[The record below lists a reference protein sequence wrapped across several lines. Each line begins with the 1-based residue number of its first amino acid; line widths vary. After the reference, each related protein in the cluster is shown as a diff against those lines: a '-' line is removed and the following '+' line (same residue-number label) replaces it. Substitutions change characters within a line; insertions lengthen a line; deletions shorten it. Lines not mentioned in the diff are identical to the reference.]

1 MNADSSLPVT
11 AEKSFL
17 PNRADDEG
25 GIDLGQIVDAIR
37 RRLLLVAGVAT
48 VVASAAVLKALTDT
62 PVYEAS
68 FEILTNPVTL
78 ETRIISAANPETLSN
93 QQDVVAVS
101 IDEAKLKILKS
112 PRVIEP
118 VVEELQADF
127 PSLDYGDVVR
137 GLTVQPSS
145 QDILA
150 VTYQHTDPAVVTAV
164 LDVLEEAFLQFSLE
178 ERQKD
183 ILRGIDFVDEQL
195 PQLRSR
201 VDALQS
207 QLETLR
213 RQYNLI
219 DPEAQGQELTQ
230 QISSFSQER
239 LDIRVQLNEAKLLYS
254 NLDQELNQRGELA
267 TASLLNENPRYQGLL
282 DKLLEI
288 DTQLAEESVLFMG
301 ESPEIQYLE
310 EQRQRLIPL
319 LAQEGQRTER
329 QLVSMIRELETRD
342 QALGQAI
349 EQLNQRMKVLSSV
362 ARRYSDI
369 QRELQIATEN
379 LNQFLSKREA
389 LRIDAAQRQTPWE
402 LLSQPTNPRASAA
415 SVKRNLLLGS
425 ALGVL
430 LGIGAALLVDRLSS
444 VIYTPKELKS
454 LSKLPLLGVIPFNE
468 YLERYG
474 PAASVATRLRQAG
487 YILNITNKVDEQEQS
502 QASTPFI
509 ESFRSLYASLRL
521 LNPDRS
527 LSSLTISSATPGA
540 GKSTVCLHLG
550 QAAAAMGRRVLLIDT
565 DLRRPSLHKKIGMKN
580 TKGLT
585 DYIAAPELSID
596 DVVQPVPLDEN
607 LSIIT
612 AGSLPPDPT
621 KVLSCRRMEEFIGQV
636 NQQFDLV
643 IYDTPPLLGFADA
656 FLTGVHTNGFLMV
669 VGLGKV
675 KRTVFQQALE
685 DLKVSMIP
693 VLGLVA
699 NGAKAEQMTSS
710 YSYYQYYNQDEM
722 LPAQTN
728 GVAQQQPAG
737 LLQSLKDLPIVK
749 SMTKK

>member
-487 YILNITNKVDEQEQS
+487 YILNITNKADEQEQS

-585 DYIAAPELSID
+585 DYIAAPELSVD
-596 DVVQPVPLDEN
+596 DVVQSVPLDEN

>member
-17 PNRADDEG
+17 PNRSDDEG
-25 GIDLGQIVDAIR
+25 GIDLGQIIDAIR
-37 RRLLLVAGVAT
+37 RRLLLVAGVTT

-62 PVYEAS
+62 PIYEAS

-78 ETRIISAANPETLSN
+78 ETRIISAANPQTLSN

-101 IDEAKLKILKS
+101 VDEAKLKILKS
-112 PRVIEP
+112 PKVIDP
-118 VVEELQADF
+118 VVEELQETF
-127 PSLDYGDVVR
+127 PAIDYGDVAR
-137 GLTVQPSS
+137 GLTVQPTS
-145 QDILA
+145 QDILT
-150 VTYQHTDPAVVTAV
+150 VTYQHPDPAVVTAV
-164 LDVLEEAFLQFSLE
+164 LDVVEDAFLQFSLE
-178 ERQKD
+178 ERQRD

-207 QLETLR
+207 QLEALR

-219 DPEAQGQELTQ
+219 DPEAQGQQLTQ

-239 LDIRVQLNEAKLLYS
+239 LDIRVQLNEAKLLYD
-254 NLDQELNQRGELA
+254 NLDQQLDQQGELA
-267 TASLLNENPRYQGLL
+267 AASLLNENPRYQSLL

-288 DTQLAEESVLFMG
+288 DTQLAEDSVLFMG
-301 ESPEIQYLE
+301 ESPEIQYLR
-310 EQRQRLIPL
+310 EQRQQLLPL

-349 EQLNQRMKVLSSV
+349 DQLNQRMKVLSSV

-402 LLSQPTNPRASAA
+402 LLSQPGNPRASAA

-425 ALGVL
+425 VLGVL
-430 LGIGAALLVDRLSS
+430 LGIGAALLIDRLSS

-487 YILNITNKVDEQEQS
+487 YILNITNKADEQEQS

-527 LSSLTISSATPGA
+527 LTSLTVSSATPGA
-540 GKSTVCLHLG
+540 GKTTVCLHLG
-550 QAAAAMGRRVLLIDT
+550 QAAAAMGRRVLLVDT

-580 TKGLT
+580 AKGLT
-585 DYIAAPELSID
+585 DYIASPELSIEE
-596 DVVQPVPLDEN
+596 VTQPVPLDDN

-621 KVLSCRRMEEFIGQV
+621 KVLSSRRMEEFIGMV

-656 FLTGVHTNGFLMV
+656 FLTGVHSNGFLMV

-699 NGAKAEQMTSS
+699 NGAKEDQMASS
-710 YSYYQYYNQDEM
+710 YSYYQYYTQDEA
-722 LPAQTN
+722 LPSQTN
-728 GVAQQQPAG
+728 GALKTEPAG
-737 LLQSLKDLPIVK
+737 LLKSLKDLPIVK

>member
-585 DYIAAPELSID
+585 DYIAAPELSVD
-596 DVVQPVPLDEN
+596 DVVQSVPLDEN